1 MSDDPGEAPYRPKP
15 IDTSAIRL
23 PEELR
28 HLVEILA
35 ENAHDAWAA
44 SRLADGWRRGPKVDD
59 LAKEHPNLVP
69 YAQLSEAEKDIDRNV
84 VVAILSTT
92 LALGYEVRRPR
103 NRRPVPAER
112 LPPTRADD
120 T

>member
-1 MSDDPGEAPYRPKP
+1 MSDGPGEARYCPEP
-15 IDTSAIRL
+15 IDTSAVQLRG
-23 PEELR
+23 ELR
-28 HLVEILA
+28 PLVEILA

-44 SRLADGWRRGPKVDD
+44 TRLADGWSYGPHVDY
-59 LAKEHPNLVP
+59 LAKQHPSLVP
-69 YAQLSEAEKDIDRNV
+69 YAQLSEADKDIDRNV
-84 VVAILSTT
+84 VVAILSTA

-103 NRRPVPAER
+103 NRRPVPAEK